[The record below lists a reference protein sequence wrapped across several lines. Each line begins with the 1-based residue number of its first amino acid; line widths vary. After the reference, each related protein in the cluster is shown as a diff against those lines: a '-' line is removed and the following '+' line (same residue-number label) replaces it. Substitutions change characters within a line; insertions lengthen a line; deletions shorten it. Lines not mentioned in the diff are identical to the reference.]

1 MNTNS
6 NSYTIIYAS
15 VLVIIVAGFRQLFP
29 PRPARKERRA
39 GYEETDSFFAGH
51 PRSTRPRS
59 QVCRSGEERYVGGRR
74 RFAETV

>member
-15 VLVIIVAGFRQLFP
+15 VLVIIVA
-29 PRPARKERRA
+29 KERRA

>member
-15 VLVIIVAGFRQLFP
+15 VLVIIVA
-29 PRPARKERRA
+29 ARKERRA

>member
-15 VLVIIVAGFRQLFP
+15 VLVIIVAP
-29 PRPARKERRA
+29 PRSARKERRA
-39 GYEETDSFFAGH
+39 GYEETDSFFARH

>member
-15 VLVIIVAGFRQLFP
+15 VLVIIVA
-29 PRPARKERRA
+29 A

>member
-15 VLVIIVAGFRQLFP
+15 VLVIIVARQLFP